1 MTAGILERLVDIGRS
16 FDLPTLVRCVAETTG
31 PAWAAALPADRAR
44 GFRRVVISGCGDSL
58 FAATSARLALERFSG
73 LPCEPMDALECGR
86 YEAARFGPDVLVLGI
101 SNSGTTSRVIES
113 IVLAAR
119 ARAATVALTGAA
131 DSPLERAAGAAVVR
145 AIVGAGDRESPT
157 VRVERHLGE
166 YVGTVAALFH
176 LALWLGEARGM
187 TSTRDTRHQVEAIEA
202 AAVAAQRALVDG
214 PPQVVHA
221 LELLGTADR
230 IFYLGAGPAYGT
242 ALFGAAKL
250 VEEVPMCSVPQHLE
264 EWAHLEYFLTM
275 IEGKHSRVVV
285 VAPPGDSTDR
295 VVEIMQAIREDH
307 GIAVAVTHPGEAAVC
322 QAAAATIV
330 VDGTIWEGYAPIP
343 YVVPVQLLSIALALH
358 AGQAVVP
365 LSRRDGGRL
374 IRGSAMR
381 GLPHA

>member
-1 MTAGILERLVDIGRS
+1 
-16 FDLPTLVRCVAETTG
+16 
-31 PAWAAALPADRAR
+31 
-44 GFRRVVISGCGDSL
+44 
-58 FAATSARLALERFSG
+58 
-73 LPCEPMDALECGR
+73 
-86 YEAARFGPDVLVLGI
+86 
-101 SNSGTTSRVIES
+101 
-113 IVLAAR
+113 
-119 ARAATVALTGAA
+119 
-131 DSPLERAAGAAVVR
+131 
-145 AIVGAGDRESPT
+145 
-157 VRVERHLGE
+157 
-166 YVGTVAALFH
+166 
-176 LALWLGEARGM
+176 
-187 TSTRDTRHQVEAIEA
+187 
-202 AAVAAQRALVDG
+202 
-214 PPQVVHA
+214 VHA